1 MTARRAQILA
11 AAMCNPPLRP
21 AVQHLEARRAVF
33 NETENL
39 DAQDAAY
46 MEVLAAQ
53 MELRAEIH
61 RARLALAARLEA
73 IDPDEAQRIR
83 ESLVGGVA

>member
-1 MTARRAQILA
+1 MRNRAMALA
-11 AAMCNPPLRP
+11 EAIVNPPLRP
-21 AVQHLEARRAVF
+21 AVRHLEARRAVF

-61 RARLALAARLEA
+61 RARLALAARIEA
-73 IDPDEAQRIR
+73 VNPDEAQRIR
-83 ESLVGGVA
+83 DSLVGGVA

>member
-1 MTARRAQILA
+1 MALA
-11 AAMCNPPLRP
+11 EAIVNPPLRP
-21 AVQHLEARRAVF
+21 AVQCLEARRAVF

-61 RARLALAARLEA
+61 RARLALAARIEA
-73 IDPDEAQRIR
+73 VNPDEAQRIR
-83 ESLVGGVA
+83 DSLVGGVA

>member
-1 MTARRAQILA
+1 MRTLTRALA
-11 AAMCNPPLRP
+11 AMLTDPPLRP
-21 AVQHLEARRAVF
+21 VVQHLEARRAVF
-33 NETENL
+33 NETENP

-61 RARLALAARLEA
+61 RARLALAARIEA
-73 IDPDEAQRIR
+73 VNPDEAQRIR
-83 ESLVGGVA
+83 DSLVGGVA

>member
-1 MTARRAQILA
+1 MRNRAMALATAIV
-11 AAMCNPPLRP
+11 NPPLRP
-21 AVQHLEARRAVF
+21 AVRHLEARRAVF

-61 RARLALAARLEA
+61 RARLALAARIEA
-73 IDPDEAQRIR
+73 VNPDEAQRIR
-83 ESLVGGVA
+83 DSLVGGVA

>member
-1 MTARRAQILA
+1 MRNRAMALA
-11 AAMCNPPLRP
+11 EAIVNPPLRP
-21 AVQHLEARRAVF
+21 AVRHLEARRAVF

-61 RARLALAARLEA
+61 RARLALAARM
-73 IDPDEAQRIR
+73 DVVNPDEAQRIR
-83 ESLVGGVA
+83 DSLVGGVA

>member
-1 MTARRAQILA
+1 MRNRAVALATAIIS
-11 AAMCNPPLRP
+11 PPLRP
-21 AVQHLEARRAVF
+21 VVQHLEARRAVF
-33 NETENL
+33 NETENP

-61 RARLALAARLEA
+61 RARLALAARIEA
-73 IDPDEAQRIR
+73 MNPEEAQRIR

>member
-1 MTARRAQILA
+1 MRNRAVALATAIIS
-11 AAMCNPPLRP
+11 PPLRRC
-21 AVQHLEARRAVF
+21 VEYLDARRAVF
-33 NETENL
+33 NETE
-39 DAQDAAY
+39 DAATQDAAY

-61 RARLALAARLEA
+61 RARLVLAARMDVVNPA
-73 IDPDEAQRIR
+73 EAQRIR

>member
-1 MTARRAQILA
+1 MRNRAMALA
-11 AAMCNPPLRP
+11 EAIVNPPLRP
-21 AVQHLEARRAVF
+21 AVRHLEARRAVF

-61 RARLALAARLEA
+61 RARLALAARM
-73 IDPDEAQRIR
+73 DVVNPDEAQRIR
-83 ESLVGGVA
+83 ESLQGGVA

>member
-1 MTARRAQILA
+1 MALA
-11 AAMCNPPLRP
+11 EAIVNPPLRP
-21 AVQHLEARRAVF
+21 AVRHLEARRAVF

-61 RARLALAARLEA
+61 RARLALAARM
-73 IDPDEAQRIR
+73 DVVNPDEAQRIR
-83 ESLVGGVA
+83 DSLVGGVA

>member
-1 MTARRAQILA
+1 MRNRAMALA
-11 AAMCNPPLRP
+11 EEIVNPPLRP
-21 AVQHLEARRAVF
+21 AVRHLEARRAVF

-61 RARLALAARLEA
+61 RARLALAARIEA
-73 IDPDEAQRIR
+73 VNPDEAQRIR
-83 ESLVGGVA
+83 DSLVGGVA

>member
-1 MTARRAQILA
+1 MRTLTRALA
-11 AAMCNPPLRP
+11 AMLTDPPLRP
-21 AVQHLEARRAVF
+21 VVQHLEARRAVF
-33 NETENL
+33 NETENP

-61 RARLALAARLEA
+61 RARLALAARM
-73 IDPDEAQRIR
+73 DVVNPDEAQRIR
-83 ESLVGGVA
+83 DSLVGGVA